1 MSQRNYKSFVTRY
14 KENQICSLPVA
25 KKILLIY
32 CIMQGLEK
40 GDNSR
45 VSVPAYQFLYLVTAE
60 TSRNGHFITLVL
72 DCLFYA
78 RR

>member
-1 MSQRNYKSFVTRY
+1 
-14 KENQICSLPVA
+14 
-25 KKILLIY
+25 
-32 CIMQGLEK
+32 MQGLERDDDL
-40 GDNSR
+40 G

-78 RR
+78 SK

>member
-1 MSQRNYKSFVTRY
+1 MDNSLLDIEQTGTDVFSACS
-14 KENQICSLPVA
+14 KESA
-25 KKILLIY
+25 LLIY

-40 GDNSR
+40 DEESR
-45 VSVPAYQFLYLVTAE
+45 ISVPAYQFLYLVTAE

-78 RR
+78 SR